1 MRVQNALV
9 VRRHL
14 LNRLELRLFLLAPS
28 ADVVHERHE
37 ASVRRVLRLTQVG
50 PQGRLEGVR
59 VATSLLLK
67 HLVAHIV

>member
-1 MRVQNALV
+1 MQNALV

-14 LNRLELRLFLLAPS
+14 LDRLELGLFLLAPS

-37 ASVRRVLRLTQVG
+37 APVRRVLRLTQVG

-59 VATSLLLK
+59 IATPLLLK